1 MASSRAGAGVAPQER
16 EQVVA
21 EVESHVTDTGEGP
34 VDAFGPPGVYA
45 AQYPEGPARLDGNA
59 TRPCPHLVVPHLV
72 VPHLVVPLLVVP
84 PPRRAPS
91 DRECFVQE
99 SWAKH
104 SRSRGRARRERGS
117 GGERR
122 SVIWSAP

>member
-59 TRPCPHLVVPHLV
+59 TRPGDGIPGWLTVVILLLAVMFAPYAFVLVLAPFV
-72 VPHLVVPLLVVP
+72 V
-84 PPRRAPS
+84 AAGGAAYAGAGGS
-91 DRECFVQE
+91 SC
-99 SWAKH
+99 
-104 SRSRGRARRERGS
+104 RSCCRWRWR
-117 GGERR
+117 
-122 SVIWSAP
+122 V

>member
-72 VPHLVVPLLVVP
+72 VPHLVVPHLVVP
-84 PPRRAPS
+84 PAIVSVSSKDP
-91 DRECFVQE
+91 
-99 SWAKH
+99 
-104 SRSRGRARRERGS
+104 GRNTHDL
-117 GGERR
+117 GGERGVSGGR
-122 SVIWSAP
+122 AGSAGR